1 MRVVE
6 ALEAS
11 VDLTLRWQGEELDRL
26 ADAAHAR
33 LVQATAAMLGR
44 LGWQTRVE
52 VSFNHYGDRGRVD
65 VLAFHGGFG
74 WLLVAEVKSAIGN
87 TQDTV
92 GRLDVKT
99 RLGGVLADAAGWP
112 RPTAVVPALIV
123 GDSRTAR
130 RIVAD
135 HDAVF
140 ARFVSRG
147 RRALAWLRRPSRP
160 PPSGMLWFTPLS
172 DAHGTGVTRH
182 GRVRTVKE
190 PG

>member
-1 MRVVE
+1 
-6 ALEAS
+6 
-11 VDLTLRWQGEELDRL
+11 
-26 ADAAHAR
+26 
-33 LVQATAAMLGR
+33 MLGT
-44 LGWQTRVE
+44 LNWQTRVE

-92 GRLDVKT
+92 GRLDVKA
-99 RLGGVLADAAGWP
+99 RLGGVLAEAAGWP
-112 RPTAVVPALIV
+112 RPAAVVPALIV

-140 ARFVSRG
+140 ARFVGRG
-147 RRALAWLRRPSRP
+147 RRALAWLRKPSRP
-160 PPSGMLWFTPLS
+160 PPSGLLWFAPLS

-182 GRVRTVKE
+182 GRVRTVNKR
-190 PG
+190 G